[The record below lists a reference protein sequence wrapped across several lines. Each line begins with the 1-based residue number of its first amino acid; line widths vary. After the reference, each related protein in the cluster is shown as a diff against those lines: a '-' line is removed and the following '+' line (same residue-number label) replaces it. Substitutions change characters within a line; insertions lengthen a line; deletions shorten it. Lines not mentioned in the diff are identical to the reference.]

1 MVMQSSALALI
12 GRVWQRRRRARISK
26 GVAERGIAKA
36 KFGTAAATHSIM

>member
-1 MVMQSSALALI
+1 MVKQGRALALI

-26 GVAERGIAKA
+26 GVA